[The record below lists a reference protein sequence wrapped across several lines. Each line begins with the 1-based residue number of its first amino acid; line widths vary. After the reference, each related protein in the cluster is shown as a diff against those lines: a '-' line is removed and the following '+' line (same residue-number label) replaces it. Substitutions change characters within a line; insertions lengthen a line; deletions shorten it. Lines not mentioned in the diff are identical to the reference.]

1 MDDEALWH
9 PVIGE
14 ESTAVTSALQA
25 DLPAESAPA
34 PEVEREKPKQQWGFW
49 AALSAGFSVA
59 EDWVS

>member
-14 ESTAVTSALQA
+14 ESTAVTTALQA

-34 PEVEREKPKQQWGFW
+34 PEVEEEKTKPTLGI
-49 AALSAGFSVA
+49 LGSSVS
-59 EDWVS
+59 WV